1 MDVSIIIVNYNTRK
15 LLLDCISSIYEQTA
29 NLSFEIIVIDN
40 ASIDRSEELICS
52 RFPFVRWFNSAENLG
67 FGRANNL
74 GAKYA
79 NGEYLFFLNS
89 DTLLLNNA
97 ILQLLSYM
105 KTHNSD
111 NIGALGTW
119 LLDENSEPNNSFG
132 FFPSIKNE
140 MAYLL
145 GKYHRPYNSELG
157 KEKDVDF
164 VTGADL
170 FIAKHVFDDLGGFDS
185 KIFMY
190 YEETDLQY
198 RLSKSGMIRR
208 IIPGPKIIHL
218 EGGSF
223 NSKKLTVSRFIMA
236 QSSYNYYLKKH
247 FKGLYY
253 YIYYVALCFIRLTIF
268 VSTDW
273 SFKNK
278 IRAYRIVLLRN

>member
-1 MDVSIIIVNYNTRK
+1 MDVSIIIVNYNTKK
-15 LLLDCISSIYEQTA
+15 LLLDCISSIYGYTS
-29 NLSFEIIVIDN
+29 NLSFEIIVVDN
-40 ASIDRSEELICS
+40 ASIDQSEELICS
-52 RFPFVRWFNSAENLG
+52 RFPSVRWFNSAENLG

-105 KTHNSD
+105 KMHNSD
-111 NIGALGTW
+111 NVGVLGTW
-119 LLDENSEPNNSFG
+119 LLDGNREPNNSFG

-140 MAYLL
+140 IAYLL
-145 GKYHRPYNSELG
+145 GKYHRPDNSELRR
-157 KEKDVDF
+157 ERDADF

-170 FIAKHVFDDLGGFDS
+170 FIAKRVFDDLGGFDS
-185 KIFMY
+185 EIFMY

-198 RLSKSGMIRR
+198 RLSESGLIRR
-208 IIPGPKIIHL
+208 IIPGPEIIHL

-236 QSSYNYYLKKH
+236 QTSYNYYLRKH
-247 FKGLYY
+247 FKGPYYYLYY
-253 YIYYVALCFIRLTIF
+253 VILCFIRLTIF
-268 VSTDW
+268 VTTDW
-273 SFKNK
+273 SLKDK
-278 IRAYRIVLLRN
+278 IKAYKVVLRK